1 MAYNIV
7 QIPVVD
13 LKPSTALGVK
23 LPFSYPSAFTSVYTT
38 LEQTKYN
45 ILNFMLTNPNE
56 RPFNPNFGA
65 GLRAMLFEQVD
76 QEDLDSLKE
85 TLIVK
90 INNYFPNVQV
100 TNLSILGSPDTNS
113 ISIILTYTLKN
124 IKSSDSLTIKIQQN
138 S

>member
-1 MAYNIV
+1 
-7 QIPVVD
+7 
-13 LKPSTALGVK
+13 
-23 LPFSYPSAFTSVYTT
+23 
-38 LEQTKYN
+38 
-45 ILNFMLTNPNE
+45 
-56 RPFNPNFGA
+56 
-65 GLRAMLFEQVD
+65 MLFEQVD

-90 INNYFPNVQV
+90 LNNYFPNVQV

-113 ISIILTYTLKN
+113 ISIVLTYMLKN